1 MNPMMAMIGQ
11 MMGGGMNPQ
20 AMIQKMM
27 GNSQIAHNPMAMN
40 AMEMFQSG
48 NIDGLKSLA
57 ENLAKEKGTTVDDVR
72 NGLMQQF
79 GMK

>member
-1 MNPMMAMIGQ
+1 MNPMMAIMQ
-11 MMGGGMNPQ
+11 MMKVGGNPQ
-20 AMIQKMM
+20 AMLQKMM
-27 GNSQIAHNPMAMN
+27 GNSQIAQNPMAMN

-48 NIDGLKSLA
+48 NIDGVKSLA

-72 NGLMQQF
+72 DGIMQQF

>member
-1 MNPMMAMIGQ
+1 MSIFQ
-11 MMGGGMNPQ
+11 MMRGGGNPQ
-20 AMIQKMM
+20 AMIKQLM
-27 GNSQIAHNPMAMN
+27 GNNQIANNPMAAN

-57 ENLAKEKGTTVDDVR
+57 ENLAKEKGVSVNDIKS
-72 NGLMQQF
+72 GLMQQF

>member
-1 MNPMMAMIGQ
+1 MNPIMSIFQ
-11 MMGGGMNPQ
+11 MMRGGGNPQ
-20 AMIQKMM
+20 NMLKQLM
-27 GNSQIAHNPMAMN
+27 GNSQIENNPMATN
-40 AMEMFQSG
+40 AMEMLQSG

-72 NGLMQQF
+72 NGIMQQF

>member
-11 MMGGGMNPQ
+11 MMKGGGSPQ
-20 AMIQKMM
+20 AMLKQMM
-27 GNSQIAHNPMAMN
+27 GNSQIANNPMAAN

>member
-1 MNPMMAMIGQ
+1 MNPIMSIFQ
-11 MMGGGMNPQ
+11 MMRSGGNPQ
-20 AMIQKMM
+20 NMLKQLM
-27 GNSQIAHNPMAMN
+27 GNSQIANNPMATN
-40 AMEMFQSG
+40 AMEMLQSG

-72 NGLMQQF
+72 NGIMQQF

>member
-1 MNPMMAMIGQ
+1 MNPMMSIFQ
-11 MMGGGMNPQ
+11 MMRGGGNPQ
-20 AMIQKMM
+20 AMIKQLM
-27 GNSQIAHNPMAMN
+27 GNNQIANNPMAAN

-57 ENLAKEKGTTVDDVR
+57 ENLAKEKGVSVDDVR
-72 NGLMQQF
+72 SGLMQQF

>member
-1 MNPMMAMIGQ
+1 MNPMMVIMQ
-11 MMGGGMNPQ
+11 MMKGGGNPQ
-20 AMIQKMM
+20 AMLQKIM
-27 GNSQIAHNPMAMN
+27 GNSQIVQTPMAMN

>member
-1 MNPMMAMIGQ
+1 MNPMIAMMQ
-11 MMGGGMNPQ
+11 MMRGGGNPQ
-20 AMIQKMM
+20 NVLKQLM
-27 GNSQIAHNPMAMN
+27 GNSQIANNPMATN

-72 NGLMQQF
+72 NGIMQQF

>member
-1 MNPMMAMIGQ
+1 MNPIMSIFQ
-11 MMGGGMNPQ
+11 MMRGGSNPQ

-27 GNSQIAHNPMAMN
+27 GNNQIAQNPMAMN

-57 ENLAKEKGTTVDDVR
+57 ENLAKEKGVSVDDVR
-72 NGLMQQF
+72 SGLMQQF

>member
-1 MNPMMAMIGQ
+1 MNPMMAIMQ
-11 MMGGGMNPQ
+11 MMKGGGNPQ

-27 GNSQIAHNPMAMN
+27 GNNQIAQNPMAMN

>member
-1 MNPMMAMIGQ
+1 MNPIMSIFQ
-11 MMGGGMNPQ
+11 MMRGGGNPQ
-20 AMIQKMM
+20 NVLKQLME
-27 GNSQIAHNPMAMN
+27 NSQIANNPMATN
-40 AMEMFQSG
+40 AMEMFQIG

-72 NGLMQQF
+72 NGIMQRF

>member
-1 MNPMMAMIGQ
+1 MNPMMAIMQMIK
-11 MMGGGMNPQ
+11 GGGNPQ
-20 AMIQKMM
+20 AMLKQMM
-27 GNSQIAHNPMAMN
+27 GNSQIANNPMAAN

>member
-1 MNPMMAMIGQ
+1 MNPIMSMLGQ
-11 MMGGGMNPQ
+11 MMKGGGNPQ
-20 AMIQKMM
+20 AMLQKMM
-27 GNSQIAHNPMAMN
+27 GNSQIAQNPMAMN

>member
-1 MNPMMAMIGQ
+1 MNPIMSIFQ
-11 MMGGGMNPQ
+11 MMRGGGNPQ
-20 AMIQKMM
+20 NMLKQLM
-27 GNSQIAHNPMAMN
+27 GNSQIANNPMATN
-40 AMEMFQSG
+40 AMEMLQSG

-72 NGLMQQF
+72 NGIMQQF

>member
-1 MNPMMAMIGQ
+1 MNPIMSIFQ
-11 MMGGGMNPQ
+11 MMRGGGNPQ
-20 AMIQKMM
+20 NMLKHLM
-27 GNSQIAHNPMAMN
+27 GNSQIANNPMATN

-72 NGLMQQF
+72 NGIMQQF

>member
-1 MNPMMAMIGQ
+1 MNPMMALMQ
-11 MMGGGMNPQ
+11 MMKGGSNPQ
-20 AMIQKMM
+20 AMIKNMM
-27 GNSQIAHNPMAMN
+27 GNSQIAQNPMAMN

-57 ENLAKEKGTTVDDVR
+57 QNLAKEKGQNIDDVR
-72 NGLMQQF
+72 NGILQQL

>member
-1 MNPMMAMIGQ
+1 MNPIMSIFQ
-11 MMGGGMNPQ
+11 MMRGGGNPQ

-27 GNSQIAHNPMAMN
+27 GNNQIAQNPMAMN

-57 ENLAKEKGTTVDDVR
+57 ENLAKEKGVSIDDVR

>member
-1 MNPMMAMIGQ
+1 MNPMMAMLGQ
-11 MMGGGMNPQ
+11 MMNGGMNPQ
-20 AMIQKMM
+20 AMIKKLM
-27 GNSQIAHNPMAMN
+27 GNNQITQNPMAMN

-57 ENLAKEKGTTVDDVR
+57 ENLAKEKGTTIDDVK
-72 NGLMQQF
+72 NGIMQQF